1 MKNKKTLGFI
11 LLVAGGF
18 LATATLLFSPVVIYG
33 VYLLLEV
40 YRPEME
46 KTPRIV
52 NAIAGGIIIAFAFA
66 TLISFLLY

>member
-11 LLVAGGF
+11 LLGVGGI
-18 LATATLLFSPVVIYG
+18 LATFTLLLSPVVIYG
-33 VYLLLEV
+33 IYLLLEV
-40 YRPEME
+40 YRPEMK

-66 TLISFLLY
+66 TLFSFLLY

>member
-11 LLVAGGF
+11 LLGVGGL
-18 LATATLLFSPVVIYG
+18 LAVMTLLFSPVVIYG